1 MLLLRL
7 FFFILHVI
15 SLLGNA
21 DKGAKNLPA
30 FPIATISKR
39 KRLNNVIRSE
49 SRKKIKKISQLTLSP
64 AKPFFEHPIQSK
76 TDGRVD
82 HNKSDESNTGIMIEC
97 QHGDGCQKQAT
108 FGMFGRNMQPKPMF
122 CLKHALHDNFF
133 LKRGW
138 CRWFFLFA
146 TTPQPYTSHIAT
158 VRPSGAEHAEFVQ
171 ACRRMQQI
179 ADARI
184 LVFDSHVLYEAQIPA
199 LGAILYQLLRIC
211 LASLNLTMV
220 VSGLSSSKP
229 ADMLAGRSFPS
240 RL

>member
-146 TTPQPYTSHIAT
+146 TTPQPYTSHIASFVLPGLST
-158 VRPSGAEHAEFVQ
+158 LNLYRHAEG
-171 ACRRMQQI
+171 CNRSPTHGSSS
-179 ADARI
+179 
-184 LVFDSHVLYEAQIPA
+184 LIPMFCTRHK
-199 LGAILYQLLRIC
+199 YQLLVQFCIN
-211 LASLNLTMV
+211 S
-220 VSGLSSSKP
+220 
-229 ADMLAGRSFPS
+229 
-240 RL
+240 

>member
-138 CRWFFLFA
+138 CRWFSPFSNPPRHTSPSHYNYLLKRGWRNFLVA
-146 TTPQPYTSHIAT
+146 TTPQPYTSHIASFVLPGLST
-158 VRPSGAEHAEFVQ
+158 LNLYRHAEG
-171 ACRRMQQI
+171 CNRSPTHGSSS
-179 ADARI
+179 
-184 LVFDSHVLYEAQIPA
+184 LIPMFCTRHK
-199 LGAILYQLLRIC
+199 YQLLVQFCIN
-211 LASLNLTMV
+211 S
-220 VSGLSSSKP
+220 
-229 ADMLAGRSFPS
+229 
-240 RL
+240 